1 MFSHLPE
8 LVFSHVPKCA
18 GMSVELAVGGLA
30 HAQRIEQHWGW
41 QTVQRFYPD
50 EYAAYTRFAVHRSS
64 DVAGGCDAASL

>member
-1 MFSHLPE
+1 
-8 LVFSHVPKCA
+8 
-18 GMSVELAVGGLA
+18 MSVELAVGGLA

-64 DVAGGCDAASL
+64 DVAGGCDPASL